1 MSNTLFAAAVA
12 IAGTVRSQ
20 FSDEQ
25 AFLKESFDNI
35 SKLSDKDWDAME
47 EQVQDW
53 YNACCE
59 ALEKK
64 TALPTL
70 GTPEEG
76 GSKRRRAPGGDG
88 AAAAPAGGGGTIN
101 VDAVTTGMRVCLRTA
116 RMVVTGEVTDVG
128 KNTIKVMQD
137 DGTEKPVAVR
147 RIKDVVNLAA
157 PSGGGGAAATPVGGG
172 DGATVS
178 VDSLGEGMNVTIKT
192 ARKEVSGTV
201 KSIGKATIVLVNA
214 EGAEEKVAVRRVVEV
229 IDNSGGAAGTAVGV
243 GANPEEVTAVRQ
255 ACVDDIEA
263 SAEDIQAVVESEDGI
278 ALDQSV
284 VDVIYADTHA
294 VIEMLR
300 DAELLA
306 E

>member
-1 MSNTLFAAAVA
+1 MSKTLFAAAVA

-64 TALPTL
+64 AALPTL
-70 GTPEEG
+70 GAPEEG
-76 GSKRRRAPGGDG
+76 GPKRRRAPGGDG

-101 VDAVTTGMRVCLRTA
+101 VDAVTAGMRVCLKTA
-116 RMVVTGEVTDVG
+116 RMEVTGEVTDVG
-128 KNTIKVMQD
+128 KNTIKVKQD
-137 DGTEKPVAVR
+137 DGTEKPVATR
-147 RIKDVVNLAA
+147 RIKEAVNLAA
-157 PSGGGGAAATPVGGG
+157 PSGGGAAAAPAGGAGGAA
-172 DGATVS
+172 VS

-201 KSIGKATIVLVNA
+201 KSIGKSTIVLVNA
-214 EGAEEKVAVRRVVEV
+214 EGAEEKVAVRRVTEV
-229 IDNSGGAAGTAVGV
+229 IDNSGGGGAAGVGV

-255 ACVDDIEA
+255 ACVDDMEA

-294 VIEMLR
+294 VIGMLR
-300 DAELLA
+300 EAELLA